1 MGVKFTGF
9 GQSCGP
15 RASRLLWGLGGLVK
29 VRRALSVAGWMII
42 GGFGISAQARL
53 ILQPEAIYEQDSRR
67 EYHEIADP
75 RVRALADAT
84 VAFIEKK
91 SFRPESV
98 QQEPLESYQLEGKT
112 QQEDF
117 QLCAAQRFAS
127 QKTSAFCS
135 GVLIA
140 PDRVLTAGHCVA
152 NTACAELRLAFGY
165 ALRAKGYDPYQ
176 IQTKNIY
183 DCAEVLERG
192 HGQLDYAVVRLDR
205 PVPDRVPVSLAAPS
219 EELVPG
225 APLLMTGFPAGL
237 PLKVDAGGKVRSV
250 TRELLKAELDAFG
263 GNSGSPV
270 FNLRTL
276 ALEGILV
283 EGEEDFDWDEGGQ
296 CYRLHRCAA
305 GECSGEKVVRTG
317 AIVDQVTQ
325 GL

>member
-1 MGVKFTGF
+1 
-9 GQSCGP
+9 
-15 RASRLLWGLGGLVK
+15 
-29 VRRALSVAGWMII
+29 MII
-42 GGFGISAQARL
+42 GGWGISAHARP
-53 ILQPEAIYEQDSRR
+53 ILQPEAIYERDSRR

-84 VAFIEKK
+84 VAFVEKK

-98 QQEPLESYQLEGKT
+98 QQEPSESYQLEGKT
-112 QQEDF
+112 QKEDF

-152 NTACAELRLAFGY
+152 DTSCAELRLAFGY
-165 ALRAKGYDPYQ
+165 AIRAKGYDPYQ
-176 IQTKNIY
+176 IQSKDIY
-183 DCAEVLERG
+183 DCAEILERG
-192 HGQLDYAVVRLDR
+192 RGKLDYAVLRLDR
-205 PVPDRVPVSLAAPS
+205 PVPDRVPVPFVAPAT
-219 EELVPG
+219 ELEPG
-225 APLLMTGFPAGL
+225 APLLMTGFPVGL
-237 PLKVDAGGKVRSV
+237 PLKVDGEGKVRSV

-270 FNLRTL
+270 FNARTF

-283 EGEEDFDWDEGGQ
+283 EGEEDFDWDDDGQ

-305 GECSGEKVVRTG
+305 GECSGEKIVRTG
-317 AIVDQVTQ
+317 AIVDQATQ
-325 GL
+325 GR